1 MAALKLKLLGRF
13 EARLKDGPSLDLPTT
28 MTQLLV
34 AFLALNTGEA
44 QPREKLASLLWSDRG
59 DEQARHSLRDALSGL
74 RKALGAAGVRDGWPN
89 TASKKEL
96 RLATRPAS
104 KCHA

>member
-1 MAALKLKLLGRF
+1 MAALKLKLLVRF
-13 EARLKDGPSLDLPTT
+13 EARLKDGPSLDLPTKK
-28 MTQLLV
+28 TQLLLS
-34 AFLALNTGEA
+34 FLALNAGEP

-59 DEQARHSLRDALSGL
+59 GEQARHSLRDALSGL

-89 TASKKEL
+89 TASTKEL

-104 KCHA
+104 KCHG

>member
-59 DEQARHSLRDALSGL
+59 DEQARVIPCGTQSQAYARHWGL
-74 RKALGAAGVRDGWPN
+74 P
-89 TASKKEL
+89 E
-96 RLATRPAS
+96 
-104 KCHA
+104 

>member
-13 EARLKDGPSLDLPTT
+13 EARLKDGPSLDLPTKK
-28 MTQLLV
+28 TQLLLS
-34 AFLALNTGEA
+34 FLALNAGEP

-74 RKALGAAGVRDGWPN
+74 RKALGAAGVRPPRLQIPKS
-89 TASKKEL
+89 TASG
-96 RLATRPAS
+96 
-104 KCHA
+104 HA